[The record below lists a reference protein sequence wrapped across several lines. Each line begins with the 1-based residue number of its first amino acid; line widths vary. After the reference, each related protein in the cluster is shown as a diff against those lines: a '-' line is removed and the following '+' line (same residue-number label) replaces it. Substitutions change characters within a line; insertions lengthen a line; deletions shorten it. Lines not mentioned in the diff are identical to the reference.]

1 MKIAIVAP
9 SPVPFLIGGAEKL
22 YWGLH
27 RHMNQLTPHEVE
39 LIKVPC
45 HDQEFWTLMEGYD
58 RFSRLDLSYFDRV
71 ITTKYP
77 AWMIPH
83 KNHHL
88 YMQHTCRGVYD
99 LYPLSGRPLAFVPTH
114 RDLEPI
120 FRMLNH
126 PHSAHPDRSLLE
138 PFFKELFRLRDLK
151 DLPPETFA
159 FPGPFT
165 RAVIRWLDRLAISPD
180 HIKTYSAISR
190 NVALREGYF
199 PPGVDIEIIPHPS
212 DLEGFHSTGYDY
224 LFTASRLEDLKR
236 MDFLIEAFKSID
248 ADIELRIAGTGGQ
261 EERLKKLAAKDSRI
275 RFLGFVTD
283 SELLQQYAGGL
294 FVPFIPYDEDYGL
307 ITLEAM
313 LSSKAVLTTHDSGG
327 VNELVKDGHNGRVV
341 LPDVEAIAEA
351 MKMLIS
357 DPERTIQMG
366 LNAKESVSHINWP
379 NTVFGLL
386 REDVPRGPSIKTR
399 RKKIVGTTT
408 FQVFPPTGGGQK
420 RIYHLYR
427 ELGRRADVV
436 LVTLSGNPIRKP
448 SRCDSKPSGTLNPAT
463 AAGPEGL
470 WPGGPLA
477 RRELGGII
485 SNGVNPTPQRV
496 TISSGFVEVA
506 VGRSPKQNLR
516 IGELQSLLM
525 APAVEDIAAIDG
537 YRLNPGF
544 ISALSKECNDADLV
558 IASHPYLY
566 RAIRDVYRGRLW
578 YEAQNVE
585 YDMKAAVLPESPQRE
600 EYLERVREVERQCSL
615 DAELILSVSEEDK
628 ARLIEV
634 YGLEE
639 RKILIVPNGM
649 DFRTASSNR
658 LLQDEKRRLKE
669 RLGFGSLPVALF
681 IGSYHGPN
689 IEALK
694 AIKQIASQSPEF
706 LFLIMGSVCLHE
718 EALHMPENVKPL
730 GVLNED
736 EKTVVLNASDIALNP
751 VLGGSGSNLKLL
763 EYIAYDIPVITT
775 PHGNRGFGF
784 KDEVHLLV
792 AEIGEFPHMLRN
804 SFSADSLSLQPMAE
818 NARQFASSRYDWS
831 VIASGLLVREA
842 GF

>member
-9 SPVPFLIGGAEKL
+9 SPIPFLIGGAEKL

-45 HDQEFWTLMEGYD
+45 RDQEFWPLMEAYD
-58 RFSRLDLSYFDRV
+58 RFSRLDLSYFDMV

-83 KNHHL
+83 KNHRL

-99 LYPLSGRPLAFVPTH
+99 LYHLSGRPLAFVPTH
-114 RDLEPI
+114 RELEPI
-120 FRMLNH
+120 SRMLNH
-126 PHSAHPDRSLLE
+126 PHPAHPNRSLLE
-138 PFFKELFRLRDLK
+138 PFFKELFRLREIK
-151 DLPPETFA
+151 NLPPETFV

-165 RAVIRWLDRLAISPD
+165 RAVIRWLDRLAISPEY
-180 HIKTYSAISR
+180 IKTYSAISR

-199 PPGVDIEIIPHPS
+199 PPGVDIEIIHHPS

-248 ADIELRIAGTGGQ
+248 TDIELRIAGTGGQ
-261 EERLKKLAAKDSRI
+261 EERLKKLAAKDRRI

-283 SELLQQYAGGL
+283 SEILQQYAGAL

-307 ITLEAM
+307 ITVEAM
-313 LSSKAVLTTHDSGG
+313 QSSKAVLTTIDSGG
-327 VNELVKDGHNGRVV
+327 VNELVKDGHNGRGV

-366 LNAKESVSHINWP
+366 LNGKESVSHINWP

-386 REDVPRGPSIKTR
+386 REDVPRGPSIKAR
-399 RKKIVGTTT
+399 RKKVVVAAT
-408 FQVFPPTGGGQK
+408 FQVYPPTGGGQK

-436 LVTLSGNPIRKP
+436 LVTLSVNPVRKP

-470 WPGGPLA
+470 LA
-477 RRELGGII
+477 RREQGGII
-485 SNGVNPTPQRV
+485 SNGVNRTPQRV

-506 VGRSPKQNLR
+506 VERSQKQNVH

-525 APAVEDIAAIDG
+525 APTVEDIAAIDG
-537 YRLNPGF
+537 YRLNPDF
-544 ISALSKECNDADLV
+544 IRALSRECSDADLV

-566 RAIRDVYRGRLW
+566 RAIRDVYQGRLW
-578 YEAQNVE
+578 YEAQDVE

-600 EYLERVREVERQCSL
+600 EYLERVREVECQCSL
-615 DAELILSVSEEDK
+615 DAELVLSVSEEDK
-628 ARLIEV
+628 ARLMEL
-634 YGLEE
+634 YGLKGS
-639 RKILIVPNGM
+639 KILIVPNGM
-649 DFRTASSNR
+649 DFRAASSNR

-669 RLGFGSLPVALF
+669 GLGFGDIPVALF

-694 AIKQIASQSPEF
+694 AIKHIASQCPEF
-706 LFLIMGSVCLHE
+706 LFLIVGSVCLHE
-718 EALHMPENVKPL
+718 EASRMPENVKPL

-736 EKTVVLNASDIALNP
+736 EKAIVLNASDIALNP

-763 EYIAYDIPVITT
+763 EYIAYGIPVITT
-775 PHGNRGFGF
+775 PHGNRGYGF

-792 AEIGEFPHMLRN
+792 AEISEFPSILR
-804 SFSADSLSLQPMAE
+804 DSLSADPLSLQHMAE
-818 NARQFASSRYDWS
+818 NARQFASSKYDWS
-831 VIASGLLVREA
+831 VIASGLLGREA
-842 GF
+842 EF

>member
-1 MKIAIVAP
+1 MKIALLAP

-27 RHMNQLTPHEVE
+27 RHMNQLTAHEVE

-45 HDQEFWTLMEGYD
+45 YDQEFWPLMEAYH
-58 RFSRLDLSYFDRV
+58 RFSQLDLSYFDRV

-77 AWMIPH
+77 AWMAPH

-88 YMQHTCRGVYD
+88 YMQHPCRGVYD
-99 LYPLSGRPLAFVPTH
+99 LYHLSGQPLAFVPTH

-126 PHSAHPDRSLLE
+126 PHPDRSLLE

-151 DLPPETFA
+151 DLPPEIFI

-165 RAVIRWLDRLAISPD
+165 RTVIRWLDRIAISPEN
-180 HIKTYSAISR
+180 IKTYSAISK

-199 PPGVDIEIIPHPS
+199 PPGVDIEIIHHPS
-212 DLEGFHSTGYDY
+212 DLEGFRSTGYDY
-224 LFTASRLEDLKR
+224 LFTASRLEDMKR
-236 MDFLIEAFKSID
+236 LDLLIEAFKSID

-261 EERLKKLAAKDSRI
+261 EERFKKLAAKDSRI
-275 RFLGFVTD
+275 RFLGFVKD
-283 SELLQQYAGGL
+283 SELLQQYAGAL

-313 LSSKAVLTTHDSGG
+313 QSSKAVLTTIDSGG
-327 VNELVKDGHNGRVV
+327 VNELVKDGHNGSVV
-341 LPDVEAIAEA
+341 LPGVEAIAEA

-386 REDVPRGPSIKTR
+386 REDVPGGPGIKTR

-408 FQVFPPTGGGQK
+408 FQVYPPTGGGQK
-420 RIYHLYR
+420 RIYHLNR
-427 ELGRRADVV
+427 ELARKADVV
-436 LVTLSGNPIRKP
+436 LVTLSVH
-448 SRCDSKPSGTLNPAT
+448 PALLQKCG
-463 AAGPEGL
+463 A
-470 WPGGPLA
+470 
-477 RRELGGII
+477 
-485 SNGVNPTPQRV
+485 QRV

-506 VGRSPKQNLR
+506 VERSQKQNVH

-544 ISALSKECNDADLV
+544 ISALSNECSDADLV

-566 RAIRDVYRGRLW
+566 HAIRDVYQGRLW

-628 ARLIEV
+628 SRLMEL
-634 YGLEE
+634 YGLGE
-639 RKILIVPNGM
+639 RKIMVVPNGM

-694 AIKQIASQSPEF
+694 AIKKMASECPQF
-706 LFLIMGSVCLHE
+706 LFLIVGSVCLHE
-718 EALHMPENVKPL
+718 EADQNSKFQIPNSKIQIPKNVKLL

-736 EKTVVLNASDIALNP
+736 EKNVVLNGSDIALNP

-763 EYIAYDIPVITT
+763 EYIAYSIPVITT
-775 PHGNRGFGF
+775 PHGTRGFSF
-784 KDEVHLLV
+784 KDKAHLLL
-792 AEIGEFPHMLRN
+792 AEISQFPSILR
-804 SFSADSLSLQPMAE
+804 DSLSADPLSLQHMAE
-818 NARQFASSRYDWS
+818 NARQFASSKYDWS
-831 VIASGLLVREA
+831 LIASDLLVREL
-842 GF
+842 

>member
-1 MKIAIVAP
+1 
-9 SPVPFLIGGAEKL
+9 
-22 YWGLH
+22 
-27 RHMNQLTPHEVE
+27 
-39 LIKVPC
+39 
-45 HDQEFWTLMEGYD
+45 
-58 RFSRLDLSYFDRV
+58 
-71 ITTKYP
+71 
-77 AWMIPH
+77 
-83 KNHHL
+83 
-88 YMQHTCRGVYD
+88 
-99 LYPLSGRPLAFVPTH
+99 
-114 RDLEPI
+114 
-120 FRMLNH
+120 MLNH
-126 PHSAHPDRSLLE
+126 PHPAHPNRSLLE
-138 PFFKELFRLRDLK
+138 PFFKELFRLRDIK

-199 PPGVDIEIIPHPS
+199 PPGVDIEIIHPPS

-236 MDFLIEAFKSID
+236 IDFLIEAFKSID

-275 RFLGFVTD
+275 RFLGSVTD
-283 SELLQQYAGGL
+283 SELLHQYAGAL

-307 ITLEAM
+307 ITVEAM
-313 LSSKAVLTTHDSGG
+313 QSSKAVLTTLDSGG

-341 LPDVEAIAEA
+341 LPEVEAIAEA

-366 LNAKESVSHINWP
+366 LNAKESVSHINWH

-386 REDVPRGPSIKTR
+386 REDGPRGPIIKTR
-399 RKKIVGTTT
+399 RKKIVGTAT
-408 FQVFPPTGGGQK
+408 FQVYPPTGGGQK

-436 LVTLSGNPIRKP
+436 LVTLSVHPVRNSSGP
-448 SRCDSKPSGTLNPAT
+448 SPRRSGSGHAGGALNPVRDLSLNGINPALRGGT
-463 AAGPEGL
+463 PYGAE
-470 WPGGPLA
+470 PGIIVKSNLA
-477 RRELGGII
+477 EEQRSII
-485 SNGVNPTPQRV
+485 SNGVNPTSQRV

-506 VGRSPKQNLR
+506 VARSQKQNVH

-525 APAVEDIAAIDG
+525 APAIEDIAAIDG
-537 YRLNPGF
+537 YRLNPDF
-544 ISALSKECNDADLV
+544 IGALSKECIDADLV

-566 RAIRDVYRGRLW
+566 RAIRDVYQGRLW
-578 YEAQNVE
+578 YEAQDVE

-628 ARLIEV
+628 ARLMELYGIED
-634 YGLEE
+634 
-639 RKILIVPNGM
+639 RKILIVRNGM

-694 AIKQIASQSPEF
+694 AIKQIASQCPEF
-706 LFLIMGSVCLHE
+706 LFLIVGSVCLHE

-736 EKTVVLNASDIALNP
+736 EKNIVLNGSDIALNP
-751 VLGGSGSNLKLL
+751 VLAGSGSNLKLL
-763 EYIAYDIPVITT
+763 EYIAYGIPVITT
-775 PHGNRGFGF
+775 PHGNRGYGF

-792 AEIGEFPHMLRN
+792 AEISEFPHMLR
-804 SFSADSLSLQPMAE
+804 DSLSANTLSLQDMAE

-831 VIASGLLVREA
+831 VIASGLLGREA
-842 GF
+842 EF

>member
-45 HDQEFWTLMEGYD
+45 YDQEFWSLVEGYH

-77 AWMIPH
+77 AWMVLH

-114 RDLEPI
+114 KDLEPI
-120 FRMLNH
+120 SRMLNH
-126 PHSAHPDRSLLE
+126 PHPDRSLLE
-138 PFFKELFRLRDLK
+138 AFFKELFRLRDLK
-151 DLPPETFA
+151 GLPPETFA

-199 PPGVDIEIIPHPS
+199 PPGVDIEVIPHPS
-212 DLEGFHSTGYDY
+212 DLEGFHSAGYDY

-261 EERLKKLAAKDSRI
+261 EERLKKLARKDSRI

-283 SELLQQYAGGL
+283 SELLQQYAGAL

-313 LSSKAVLTTHDSGG
+313 QSSKAVLTTHDSGG
-327 VNELVKDGHNGRVV
+327 VHELVKDGHNGRVV

-351 MKMLIS
+351 IKMLTS
-357 DPERTIQMG
+357 DPEHTIQMG

-386 REDVPRGPSIKTR
+386 REGVPRGPSIKTR

-420 RIYHLYR
+420 RIYHLNR
-427 ELGRRADVV
+427 ELARKADVV
-436 LVTLSGNPIRKP
+436 LVTLSGNR
-448 SRCDSKPSGTLNPAT
+448 
-463 AAGPEGL
+463 
-470 WPGGPLA
+470 
-477 RRELGGII
+477 
-485 SNGVNPTPQRV
+485 TPQRV
-496 TISSGFVEVA
+496 NISSGFVEVA
-506 VGRSPKQNLR
+506 VGRSQKQNVH

-544 ISALSKECNDADLV
+544 ISTLSKECTDADLV

-566 RAIRDVYRGRLW
+566 RAIREVYQGRLW

-600 EYLERVREVERQCSL
+600 KYLERVREVERQCSL

-628 ARLIEV
+628 ARFMEV
-634 YGLEE
+634 YGLED

-658 LLQDEKRRLKE
+658 LLQDEKRRLRE

-694 AIKQIASQSPEF
+694 AIKQIASQTPEF

-718 EALHMPENVKPL
+718 EASHMPENVKPL
-730 GVLNED
+730 GVLDED
-736 EKTVVLNASDIALNP
+736 EKTIVLNASDIALNP

-763 EYIAYDIPVITT
+763 EYIAYGIPVITT
-775 PHGNRGFGF
+775 PHGNRGYGF
-784 KDEVHLLV
+784 KDKAHLFLT
-792 AEIGEFPHMLRN
+792 EISEFPHMLRD
-804 SFSADSLSLQPMAE
+804 SVSADTLSLQPMAE

-831 VIASGLLVREA
+831 VIASGLLGREA
-842 GF
+842 E

>member
-1 MKIAIVAP
+1 
-9 SPVPFLIGGAEKL
+9 
-22 YWGLH
+22 
-27 RHMNQLTPHEVE
+27 
-39 LIKVPC
+39 
-45 HDQEFWTLMEGYD
+45 
-58 RFSRLDLSYFDRV
+58 
-71 ITTKYP
+71 
-77 AWMIPH
+77 
-83 KNHHL
+83 
-88 YMQHTCRGVYD
+88 
-99 LYPLSGRPLAFVPTH
+99 
-114 RDLEPI
+114 
-120 FRMLNH
+120 MLNH
-126 PHSAHPDRSLLE
+126 PHPAHPDRSLLE

-151 DLPPETFA
+151 GLPPETFA

-165 RAVIRWLDRLAISPD
+165 RMVIRWLDRIAISPEY
-180 HIKTYSAISR
+180 IKTYSAISR
-190 NVALREGYF
+190 NVALREGYL
-199 PPGVDIEIIPHPS
+199 PAGVDIEIIHHPS

-248 ADIELRIAGTGGQ
+248 TDIELRIAGTGGQ
-261 EERLKKLAAKDSRI
+261 EEKLKKLAAKDSRI

-283 SELLQQYAGGL
+283 SELLHQYAGAL

-307 ITLEAM
+307 ITVEAM
-313 LSSKAVLTTHDSGG
+313 QSSKAVLTTLDSGG
-327 VNELVKDGHNGRVV
+327 VNELVKDGHNGRAV

-351 MKMLIS
+351 LKMLIF
-357 DPERTIQMG
+357 DPEHTIQMG

-379 NTVFGLL
+379 NMVFGLL
-386 REDVPRGPSIKTR
+386 REDGPRGPSIKTR

-408 FQVFPPTGGGQK
+408 FQVYPPTGGGQK
-420 RIYHLYR
+420 RIYHLNR
-427 ELGRRADVV
+427 ELARKADVV
-436 LVTLSGNPIRKP
+436 LVTLSVH
-448 SRCDSKPSGTLNPAT
+448 PA
-463 AAGPEGL
+463 L
-470 WPGGPLA
+470 LKKC
-477 RRELGGII
+477 
-485 SNGVNPTPQRV
+485 GVNRTPQRV

-506 VGRSPKQNLR
+506 VERSPEQNVH

-544 ISALSKECNDADLV
+544 ISALSKECKDADLV

-566 RAIRDVYRGRLW
+566 RAIRDVYQGRLW

-628 ARLIEV
+628 ARLMEV
-634 YGLEE
+634 YGLED

-658 LLQDEKRRLKE
+658 LLQDERRRLKE

-694 AIKQIASQSPEF
+694 AIKQIASQCPEF
-706 LFLIMGSVCLHE
+706 LFLIVGSVCLHE
-718 EALHMPENVKPL
+718 EASHMPENVKPL

-736 EKTVVLNASDIALNP
+736 EKNIVLNGSDIALNP
-751 VLGGSGSNLKLL
+751 VLAGSGSNLKLL
-763 EYIAYDIPVITT
+763 EYIAYGIPVITT
-775 PHGNRGFGF
+775 PHGNRGYGF
-784 KDEVHLLV
+784 KDKAHLLM
-792 AEIGEFPHMLRN
+792 AEISEFSSILR
-804 SFSADSLSLQPMAE
+804 DSLSADPLDLQHMAE
-818 NARQFASSRYDWS
+818 NARQFASFRYDWS
-831 VIASGLLVREA
+831 VIASGLLGREA
-842 GF
+842 EF

>member
-9 SPVPFLIGGAEKL
+9 SPIPFLIGGAEKL

-45 HDQEFWTLMEGYD
+45 RDQEFWPLMEAYH
-58 RFSRLDLSYFDRV
+58 RFSQLDLSYFDMV

-99 LYPLSGRPLAFVPTH
+99 LYHLYGRPLAFVPNH
-114 RDLEPI
+114 RDLDPI

-126 PHSAHPDRSLLE
+126 PHPDRSLFE
-138 PFFKELFRLRDLK
+138 AFFKELFRLRDLK
-151 DLPPETFA
+151 GLPPETFA
-159 FPGPFT
+159 FPGPLT
-165 RAVIRWLDRLAISPD
+165 RAVIRWLDRLAISPEY
-180 HIKTYSAISR
+180 IKTYSAISR

-199 PPGVDIEIIPHPS
+199 PPGVDIEIIHHPS
-212 DLEGFHSTGYDY
+212 DLEGFHSAGYDY

-261 EERLKKLAAKDSRI
+261 EEQLKRLAAKDSRI

-283 SELLQQYAGGL
+283 SELLHQYAGAL

-313 LSSKAVLTTHDSGG
+313 QSSKAVLTTIDSGG
-327 VNELVKDGHNGRVV
+327 VNELVKDGHNGRGV

-357 DPERTIQMG
+357 NTERTIQMG
-366 LNAKESVSHINWP
+366 LNAKESVSHINWH

-386 REDVPRGPSIKTR
+386 TEGPPRSFSIKAR

-408 FQVFPPTGGGQK
+408 YQVYPPTGGGQK

-427 ELGRRADVV
+427 ELARKVDVV
-436 LVTLSGNPIRKP
+436 FVTLSGNPVRN
-448 SRCDSKPSGTLNPAT
+448 SSGTLNPAT
-463 AAGPEGL
+463 
-470 WPGGPLA
+470 
-477 RRELGGII
+477 ELGGII
-485 SNGVNPTPQRV
+485 SNGVNRTPQRV

-506 VGRSPKQNLR
+506 VERSQNQNMH

-525 APAVEDIAAIDG
+525 APAIEDIAAIDG
-537 YRLNPGF
+537 YRLNPDF
-544 ISALSKECNDADLV
+544 IEALSKECNDADLV

-566 RAIRDVYRGRLW
+566 RAIRNVYQGRLW
-578 YEAQNVE
+578 YEAHNVE

-600 EYLERVREVERQCSL
+600 EYLERVREVERQCSR

-628 ARLIEV
+628 ARLMEV
-634 YGLEE
+634 YGIED
-639 RKILIVPNGM
+639 RKILIVRNGM

-658 LLQDEKRRLKE
+658 LLQDQKRRLKE

-694 AIKQIASQSPEF
+694 AIKQIALQSPKF
-706 LFLIMGSVCLHE
+706 LFLIVGSVCLHG

-736 EKTVVLNASDIALNP
+736 EKTVVLNTSDIALNP
-751 VLGGSGSNLKLL
+751 VMGGSGSNLKLL
-763 EYIAYDIPVITT
+763 EYIGYGIPVITT
-775 PHGNRGFGF
+775 PHGNRGYGF

-792 AEIGEFPHMLRN
+792 AEVSEFPHMLRN
-804 SFSADSLSLQPMAE
+804 SLSADPLSLQDMAE
-818 NARQFASSRYDWS
+818 HARQFASSSYDWS
-831 VIASGLLVREA
+831 VIASGLLGREA
-842 GF
+842 EF

>member
-1 MKIAIVAP
+1 MKIALVAP

-58 RFSRLDLSYFDRV
+58 RIRRLDLSYFDMV

-77 AWMIPH
+77 AWIVPH

-114 RDLEPI
+114 RELEPI

-126 PHSAHPDRSLLE
+126 SNPDRSLLE
-138 PFFKELFRLRDLK
+138 AFFKELFRLRDLK
-151 DLPPETFA
+151 NLLPETFV
-159 FPGPFT
+159 FPGPLT
-165 RAVIRWLDRLAISPD
+165 RAVIRWLDRIAISPE
-180 HIKTYSAISR
+180 HIKSYSAISR
-190 NVALREGYF
+190 NVVLREGYF
-199 PPGVDIEIIPHPS
+199 PTGVDIEIIHHPS

-224 LFTASRLEDLKR
+224 LFTASRLEELKR
-236 MDFLIEAFKSID
+236 MHLLIEAFKSID
-248 ADIELRIAGTGGQ
+248 ADIEFRIAGTGGQ

-275 RFLGFVTD
+275 RFLGFLTD
-283 SELLQQYAGGL
+283 SEIVQQYAGAL

-307 ITLEAM
+307 ITVEAM
-313 LSSKAVLTTHDSGG
+313 QSSKAVLTTHDSGG

-341 LPDVEAIAEA
+341 LPEVEAVAEA

-357 DPERTIQMG
+357 DPGHTIQMG
-366 LNAKESVSHINWP
+366 LNGKESVSHVNWP

-386 REDVPRGPSIKTR
+386 REDMTRRPSIKTR

-420 RIYHLYR
+420 RIYHLNR
-427 ELGRRADVV
+427 ELARKADVV
-436 LVTLSGNPIRKP
+436 LVTLSGNPVRN
-448 SRCDSKPSGTLNPAT
+448 SSGTLNPAT
-463 AAGPEGL
+463 
-470 WPGGPLA
+470 
-477 RRELGGII
+477 ELGGII
-485 SNGVNPTPQRV
+485 SNGVNRTPQRV

-506 VGRSPKQNLR
+506 VERTQKQNMH

-525 APAVEDIAAIDG
+525 APAIEDIAAIDG
-537 YRLNPGF
+537 YRLNPNF
-544 ISALSKECNDADLV
+544 IGTLSKECKGADLV
-558 IASHPYLY
+558 ITSHPYLY
-566 RAIRDVYRGRLW
+566 RAIRDVYQGRLW

-585 YDMKAAVLPESPQRE
+585 YDMKAAVLPQSPHRE
-600 EYLERVREVERQCSL
+600 EYLERVKEVERQCSL

-628 ARLIEV
+628 TRLMEV
-634 YGLEE
+634 YGIED

-649 DFRTASSNR
+649 DFRTASSNK
-658 LLQDEKRRLKE
+658 LAQDEKRRLKE

-694 AIKQIASQSPEF
+694 AIKEIASQSPEI

-718 EALHMPENVKPL
+718 EAKHLPENVKPL
-730 GVLNED
+730 GVLDED
-736 EKTVVLNASDIALNP
+736 EKAVVLNASDVALNP
-751 VLGGSGSNLKLL
+751 VLAGSGSNLKLL
-763 EYIAYDIPVITT
+763 EYIAYEIPVITT
-775 PHGNRGFGF
+775 PHGARGYRFEN
-784 KDEVHLLV
+784 KRHILL
-792 AEIGEFPHMLRN
+792 AEISQFPSVLR
-804 SFSADSLSLQPMAE
+804 DCLSVDPLDLQNMAE
-818 NARQFASSRYDWS
+818 NARQFASSKYDWS
-831 VIASGLLVREA
+831 AIASGLLGREA
-842 GF
+842 E